1 MTTEGPADSPAL
13 GPRLVAYVALVSV
26 AGIILLAGSVR
37 EFWAVGLLHLLAW
50 IAVSLLAE
58 SLWLPTV
65 TGKAMES
72 MASTFDISLLVL
84 LGFGPAIWI
93 VAIAFAIA
101 NVFFSRRVW
110 YKAVFNAGQNV
121 LSLAAAALV
130 FGALGGRPLATA
142 GLEAMRAPELLLA
155 WAAATVTYFLANTLL
170 VSGAVAL
177 SSQRRLLR
185 TWREEYLYAHSL
197 LGSVALF
204 FLSPLVVVSFLAIG
218 FFGLVFVFVPLLLI
232 KESGA
237 KYLALEKAKDERI
250 ASERLAAK
258 GEMAAEVAHELNNYL
273 AAISGRAQLLLMNA
287 GTEGNDRNR
296 ETARIIFEQA
306 SNMGILVKGLLDFSH
321 KDVRRQPTKLNE
333 VVRRTVEFIAPQNKY
348 ERVAFDLDLATDVPE
363 LELDPAQ
370 IQQVLLNLFS
380 NAADAMRGSNGRE
393 RRIAVRTRLGGNGR
407 AVELVVEDSGPGIPA
422 DALSRLF
429 EPSFTTKPEGHGF
442 GLSTC
447 YRIVKNHGG
456 RIAAENAP
464 RSGARFTVVLPT
476 ATPS

>member
-1 MTTEGPADSPAL
+1 MTTEGPADSPTL
-13 GPRLVAYVALVSV
+13 GPRLVAYIALVSV
-26 AGIILLAGSVR
+26 AGCLLLAGSAR
-37 EFWAVGLLHLLAW
+37 EFWAVGLWAITAW

-84 LGFGPAIWI
+84 LGFRPAIWI
-93 VAIAFAIA
+93 VAISFTIA

-121 LSLAAAALV
+121 LCLAAAGAT
-130 FGALGGRPLATA
+130 FHALGGRPLVGE
-142 GLEAMRAPELLLA
+142 GLEAMKSPELALA
-155 WAAATVTYFLANTLL
+155 WAAATVVYFVANTLL

-177 SSQRRLLR
+177 ASGRNLLR

-218 FFGLVFVFVPLLLI
+218 FFGLIFVFVPLLLI

-287 GTEGNDRNR
+287 GSDANDRHK

-306 SNMGILVKGLLDFSH
+306 SNMSVLVKGLLDFSH

-333 VVRRTVEFIAPQNKY
+333 IVRRTVEFIAPQNKY
-348 ERVAFDLDLATDVPE
+348 ERVAFDLDLAAEVPE

-393 RRIAVRTRLGGNGR
+393 RRIAVRTRLGGDGR

-422 DALSRLF
+422 AALTRLF

-442 GLSTC
+442 GLATC

-464 RSGARFTVVLPT
+464 RAGARFTIVLPT
-476 ATPS
+476 VTPS